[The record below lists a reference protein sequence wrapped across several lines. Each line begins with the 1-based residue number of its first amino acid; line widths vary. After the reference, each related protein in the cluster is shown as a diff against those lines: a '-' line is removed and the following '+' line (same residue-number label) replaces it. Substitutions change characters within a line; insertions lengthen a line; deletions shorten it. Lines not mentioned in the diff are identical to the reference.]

1 MSPLKNRADAVISA
15 ISWVTLGVYLL
26 IAASLSLLAI
36 FSFYDVILQ
45 VAALIHTEDM
55 TQGVLQVLH
64 ALLLTLII
72 VEILETVTAYFRT
85 NRVLVTPILIA
96 GITAMV
102 RMARIMVSARPVL
115 ATLKRACSWSARA
128 NALTTRMPE
137 RFSWV
142 NSLRLSTFCCTRLN
156 MGVARLIIKITKASS
171 IGSRIKGINA
181 ICGLL
186 VTANTRL
193 PTNSSGARTS
203 MRNDI

>member
-1 MSPLKNRADAVISA
+1 MFNALRISCSYVYSPGQGARMSPLKNRADAVISA

-102 RMARIMVSARPVL
+102 RRVLTFGIEPVEPVDIGM
-115 ATLKRACSWSARA
+115 TLVAILV
-128 NALTTRMPE
+128 LTIAIV
-137 RFSWV
+137 F
-142 NSLRLSTFCCTRLN
+142 
-156 MGVARLIIKITKASS
+156 
-171 IGSRIKGINA
+171 IGRQEHADN
-181 ICGLL
+181 
-186 VTANTRL
+186 N
-193 PTNSSGARTS
+193 
-203 MRNDI
+203 